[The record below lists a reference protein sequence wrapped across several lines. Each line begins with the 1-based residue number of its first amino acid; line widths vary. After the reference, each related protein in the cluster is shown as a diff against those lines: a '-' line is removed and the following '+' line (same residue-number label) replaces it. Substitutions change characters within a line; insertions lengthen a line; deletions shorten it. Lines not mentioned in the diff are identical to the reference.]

1 MRPGQSTA
9 LSRLRKARACFG
21 PFCAAFRDILRIYGF
36 EGEARGQGEAFTCT
50 CESTFR
56 RFCLLSLPNRVTCN
70 DTRYLL
76 FGGGGGGG
84 FLEPLDVP
92 GREGSGG
99 GGSSGLASLPVA
111 FAPTA
116 LPAACFVSFF
126 LASQLGVKPCPHGHG
141 LSSLCLTSSTSV
153 MRPNLPA
160 GTWLIVLGFDFHQLS
175 PCFLSAGAS
184 VFDLSVSVSP
194 PATSEGPGPLRRKQK
209 QNVFKRFSGLWALE

>member
-1 MRPGQSTA
+1 MGTPMQK
-9 LSRLRKARACFG
+9 LSL
-21 PFCAAFRDILRIYGF
+21 L
-36 EGEARGQGEAFTCT
+36 
-50 CESTFR
+50 
-56 RFCLLSLPNRVTCN
+56 FCLLSLPNRVTCN

-99 GGSSGLASLPVA
+99 GDSSGLASLPVA

-116 LPAACFVSFF
+116 LPAACFVSCF

-160 GTWLIVLGFDFHQLS
+160 GTWLIVLGFDVAADAVGFFTALGSIRVAAAADQEVLLALVGCDES
-175 PCFLSAGAS
+175 AEDDEEESTGADAAAGAAA
-184 VFDLSVSVSP
+184 VFLMLPSLPSP
-194 PATSEGPGPLRRKQK
+194 ARL
-209 QNVFKRFSGLWALE
+209 